1 MKIYYNLICKVY
13 KYIKHVSIR
22 LYDSYKE
29 VTYEY
34 RFFVV
39 FLIFSGSFLIFIIV
53 FKAPAILPKYLILF
67 EKYSL
72 INYSSQEYT
81 VAGKKLFLDNHNNQD
96 ALINLKKAL
105 ELNPKNTQA
114 WFLLGRV
121 NFVLGNLSRS
131 ASDFQEVI
139 ELDSRN
145 EQAYYGLGLAH
156 GYQSNLDLAASS
168 FHDYLTIVEEKKSSG
183 EYQDYPPGH
192 WAGYNDLAWIYFLQ
206 GNFKE
211 AEKITAEALRKYN
224 NPWLLNMMGAILL
237 NQDRKEDAQIYFQR
251 AKEYSQNITAEDFGE
266 AYTGDNKEWHE
277 KGFANMK
284 QIIEENIQNASK

>member
-1 MKIYYNLICKVY
+1 MK
-13 KYIKHVSIR
+13 HASIR
-22 LYDSYKE
+22 LYNSYKE
-29 VTYEY
+29 VTYAY
-34 RFFVV
+34 AFFLV
-39 FLIFSGSFLIFIIV
+39 FLIFSGPFLIFIIV
-53 FKAPAILPKYLILF
+53 FKAHIILPKYLILF

-81 VAGKKLFLDNHNNQD
+81 VAGKKLFLDNHNNHD
-96 ALINLKKAL
+96 ALINLKKAV
-105 ELNPKNTQA
+105 ELNPKNGQA

-168 FHDYLTIVEEKKSSG
+168 FHDYLTIIEEKKSSG